1 MRKVI
6 LHETEQD
13 CKPKIFE
20 VIEDTGEV
28 LEDFSSTGRKRPWKE
43 RKQESMELLDLF
55 ERARELDDTVISISR
70 LSALRDC
77 ASWLKFAQQDDGT
90 RKLVSADFC
99 RLRLCPMCGWRRSL
113 KLFSQVSR
121 ITDAILAEKKAR
133 FIFDTLTV
141 ENVKG
146 EDLRDT
152 IKRMNDGFKRLTGKG
167 NGGLSVSAIF
177 RANLLGYMK
186 AIEVTYNVRR
196 DDFHPHIHCIF
207 EVAPLYFKGKS
218 SGGGYLTHANWQ
230 EMWKEVMHLD
240 YEPMVNVR
248 AIKNTTAKAVAEVAK
263 YPVKVD
269 GLLKLKDKEK
279 AAKALIQLKHG
290 IHNCRFITFG
300 GDFREYKRRLEL
312 DDIETGDLVHVET
325 DKQEL
330 NAVAMILFK
339 YRADVG
345 AYIC

>member
-1 MRKVI
+1 MRMTI
-6 LHETEQD
+6 LQENEQD
-13 CKPKIFE
+13 CKLE
-20 VIEDTGEV
+20 VIEGTGEV
-28 LEDFSSTGRKRPWKE
+28 LEDLSGTGRKRPWSE
-43 RKQESMELLDLF
+43 RKSESVELLNLF
-55 ERARELDDTVISISR
+55 ETARKIDESVISQTR
-70 LSALRDC
+70 LQALKDC
-77 ASWLKFAQQDDGT
+77 GSWLTFAQQADGT
-90 RKLVSADFC
+90 RRLANANFC
-99 RLRLCPMCGWRRSL
+99 RLRLCPLCGWRRSL

-133 FIFDTLTV
+133 FIFVTLTV

-146 EDLRDT
+146 EELRAT
-152 IKRMNDGFKRLTGKG
+152 IKRMNEGFKCLVQDKKG
-167 NGGLSVSAIF
+167 MAASATF
-177 RANLLGYMK
+177 RANLMGYMK
-186 AIEVTYNVRR
+186 AIEVTYNAKRN
-196 DDFHPHIHCIF
+196 DFHPHIHCIF
-207 EVAPLYFKGKS
+207 EVRPSYFDAKR
-218 SGGGYLTHANWQ
+218 GGYLTHEDWR
-230 EMWKEVMHLD
+230 EMWRSVMKLD
-240 YEPMVNVR
+240 YEPQVDVR

-269 GLLKLKDKEK
+269 GLLKVKDKEK
-279 AAKALIQLKHG
+279 AAQALIQLKHG

-300 GDFREYKRRLEL
+300 GDFREYKRRLAL